1 MIRFLKYHGYIGFF
15 IIIITSCVPPVTNN
29 REYRAHHPK
38 LQYLRR
44 YAESFIGT
52 PYKYGGMNKDGMD
65 CSGLVVRVYADV
77 MDKKLPHSTLKL
89 YHSGR
94 HVPYSQLYTGDLVF
108 FGNNGYRANHVG
120 IYLGKDQFIHASSS
134 QGVVVSQLD
143 SQYYQRRF
151 IGARR
156 ILLQRR

>member
-1 MIRFLKYHGYIGFF
+1 MIRLLAYFRCIGFF
-15 IIIITSCVPPVTNN
+15 LVVLTSCVPPITNN
-29 REYRAHHPK
+29 REYQAQYPK

-52 PYKYGGMNKDGMD
+52 PYKYGGMNRDGMD

-77 MDKKLPHSTLKL
+77 LDKKVPHSTLKL

-94 HVPYSQLYTGDLVF
+94 YIPRSQLYTGDLVF
-108 FGNNGYRANHVG
+108 FGERGYRASHVG
-120 IYLGKDQFIHASSS
+120 IYLGNNQFIHASSS

-151 IGARR
+151 IEARR
-156 ILLQRR
+156 ILSQRR